1 MAQNRFGPVA
11 SRKAGIQ
18 AATLSDSHVYPQAA
32 GGEEGVGPAYSE
44 NPRAPQA
51 PHHLGEEQSPRWH
64 RRGEVLAA
72 AQVGAADNW
81 PSIQGQRVFTVTG
94 LGSGAC
100 KEPAILVGPES
111 LTLTLQQ
118 AAVPECVTAPVVLE
132 SPA

>member
-1 MAQNRFGPVA
+1 MACLQCKSTCSPSPSSLGRRTR
-11 SRKAGIQ
+11 SRMVR
-18 AATLSDSHVYPQAA
+18 T
-32 GGEEGVGPAYSE
+32 
-44 NPRAPQA
+44 
-51 PHHLGEEQSPRWH
+51 
-64 RRGEVLAA
+64 GEVLAA
-72 AQVGAADNW
+72 AQEGAADNP